1 MLVAKLQ
8 GWNGETQSGVLEDV
22 IATAAVSMPATHRS
36 LIDQVALQRMPDG
49 WTDAENLS
57 QKPFVTHQNYL
68 DGLFDQPTIA

>member
-22 IATAAVSMPATHRS
+22 IAAAAAVSMPATHRS

-49 WTDAENLS
+49 
-57 QKPFVTHQNYL
+57 
-68 DGLFDQPTIA
+68 

>member
-22 IATAAVSMPATHRS
+22 IATAAVSMPTTHRS

-49 WTDAENLS
+49 
-57 QKPFVTHQNYL
+57 
-68 DGLFDQPTIA
+68 